1 VATLCSLMTAS
12 IHVVIEQ
19 TSRWDLRD
27 MAPEMMT
34 PDESGSDDLP
44 PSSIRPGV
52 GYEFAVMMTVIEV
65 LYLLFLPSL
74 PV

>member
-1 VATLCSLMTAS
+1 
-12 IHVVIEQ
+12 
-19 TSRWDLRD
+19 